1 MTVPASERDVT
12 ERDVALVER
21 ARRVGESVAGPAADA
36 VDTTARFP
44 SEGVS
49 ALRAERMLSAFVPR
63 DYGGGGCTIADLA
76 AVCFTLGQ
84 HCSATAMVFAMHQ
97 IQIACIVRHAQGSRY
112 FQRYLT
118 ELVETQALVAS
129 ATSEIGVGGDV
140 RSSICA
146 IESDGRSFTL
156 NKKAPVISYGEHAD
170 AIMATARRN
179 SNAAPADQVLV
190 LLRREDVELTRTS
203 DWNALGFRG
212 TCSSGFQ
219 LAARGDDVQIL
230 PERYAD
236 ISSQTMLP
244 VSHIVWTSLWLGI
257 ATAAVGKARSFVR
270 AEARKTPGTP
280 PPSSMR
286 LAQLVNTL
294 QGMRASVHDATR
306 EFESVMDDAEAL
318 SAMSFA
324 IKMNNVKLSCSTAV
338 VDIVGQAMLVC
349 GMAGY
354 RVDSPYALGRLL
366 RDAYGAALMINND
379 RIYNANASM
388 LLVTK
393 DD

>member
-1 MTVPASERDVT
+1 MTLRAEQGDI
-12 ERDVALVER
+12 ALVER
-21 ARRVGESVAGPAADA
+21 AQRIGEFVAAPVADS
-36 VDTTARFP
+36 VDTAARFP
-44 SEGVS
+44 SEGVA

-63 DYGGGGCTIADLA
+63 DYGGGGCTISDLSA
-76 AVCFTLGQ
+76 ICFTLGQ
-84 HCSATAMVFAMHQ
+84 YCSATAMVYAMHQ
-97 IQIACIVRHAQGSRY
+97 IQVACIVRHAQSSAY

-118 ELVETQALVAS
+118 ELVETQALIAS

-146 IESDGRSFTL
+146 IDSDGHSFAL

-170 AIMATARRN
+170 AILATARRN
-179 SNAAPADQVLV
+179 AEAAASDQILV
-190 LLRREDVELTRTS
+190 LLRRDETELTRTS

-219 LAARGDDVQIL
+219 LSARGSDSQIL
-230 PERYAD
+230 PEAYAD

-244 VSHIVWTSLWLGI
+244 VSHILWTSLWLGI

-280 PPSSMR
+280 PSSSMR
-286 LAQLVNTL
+286 LAQLVNSL
-294 QGMRASVHDATR
+294 QGMRAFVHDGTR
-306 EFESVMDDAEAL
+306 EYESVMNDDEAL

-338 VDIVGQAMLVC
+338 VDIVGQAMLIC

-354 RVDSPYALGRLL
+354 RIDSPYALGRLL